1 VSESAS
7 TGYDTF
13 TWKYIIQALGVIGSL
28 AWSHINRSDTIRI
41 TECNDSEACEHCNTC
56 IGTFALCYDTSNR
69 SKNVFFKVSSCVDFQ
84 GRRISV
90 EVMDT
95 CVIWGIV
102 PEFDTTW
109 FDFCCLF
116 NALNVFLVFPVR
128 FENFDYIHPKIWH
141 FGFVSV
147 LRKTASIHW
156 TTAGSIITRTG
167 CTNWSGVHPPAVSVG
182 VSGILNSDMKASPT
196 VSNPYP
202 SHPDLSRLDWE
213 IGHW

>member
-1 VSESAS
+1 MKVWHTKLNISPTCESIS
-7 TGYDTF
+7 
-13 TWKYIIQALGVIGSL
+13 IG
-28 AWSHINRSDTIRI
+28 
-41 TECNDSEACEHCNTC
+41 
-56 IGTFALCYDTSNR
+56 YDTSNR
-69 SKNVFFKVSSCVDFQ
+69 SKNVFFKVSCVDFQ

-102 PEFDTTW
+102 PKFDTTW

-196 VSNPYP
+196 VPNPYP